1 MSNPNTRILIACLLG
16 ICLLPSGTAFT
27 QEKKMTLKSLP
38 PNVQN
43 TVREQTKGATVL
55 GISREVEDGKARYEV
70 ETMVNGRTRDFM
82 VAAAGKLL
90 DVEDQMDLASVP
102 PAVKA
107 AIQKEAGQGKI
118 LRIESVKRDGTLQC
132 YASILQ
138 KRARKWEIQI
148 GTDGKLIPAKK

>member
-1 MSNPNTRILIACLLG
+1 MSKPNPRILIACLLG
-16 ICLLPSGTAFT
+16 ICLLPAGSSFS

-55 GISREVEDGKARYEV
+55 GISKEVEDGKTQYEV

-82 VAAAGKLL
+82 VAADGKLL

-102 PAVKA
+102 SAVKA
-107 AIQKEAGQGKI
+107 TIQKEAGQGKI
-118 LRIESVKRDGTLQC
+118 LRIESVKRDGTLQA
-132 YASILQ
+132 YAAILQ
-138 KRARKWEIQI
+138 KGARKWEIQVKS
-148 GTDGKLIPAKK
+148 DGKLVPAKK